1 MIQVYYALFQKYYW
15 HCFECMSS
23 AEDIGYSKLL
33 KEKKGASFNDTHQ
46 IIKNRIS
53 NNIRRIIKE
62 KKTTYTELAEILKI
76 KRSTLHYQ
84 LHPKNN
90 PSLSTF
96 IKISN
101 ALNVDFRRFLN
112 DYKINQGIQKNHVIE
127 TTNEAIEKFSKN
139 MANIM
144 SQKNISKTQLAN
156 ELNLHK
162 TNVGYKI
169 SSKNNPRIDTIIDLA
184 KKLEVED
191 LSDFFI

>member
-1 MIQVYYALFQKYYW
+1 
-15 HCFECMSS
+15 MSS